1 MKGGTGMKTVTFIT
15 GVAAG
20 MAVAT
25 AALTSMYPDV
35 PRRMARDSRRAL
47 RKGRRVAHRIGGMFH
62 C

>member
-1 MKGGTGMKTVTFIT
+1 MKTVTFIT

>member
-1 MKGGTGMKTVTFIT
+1 MKVVTFIT

-47 RKGRRVAHRIGGMFH
+47 RNGKRMAQHIGEMFH
-62 C
+62 